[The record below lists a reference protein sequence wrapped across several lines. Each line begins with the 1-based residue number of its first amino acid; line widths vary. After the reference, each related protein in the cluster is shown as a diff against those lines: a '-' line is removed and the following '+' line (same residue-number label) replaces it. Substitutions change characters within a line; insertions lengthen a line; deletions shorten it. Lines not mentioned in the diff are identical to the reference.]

1 MLVPWEV
8 TGIVPFGNNLIASIL
23 VLLSPTQEYT
33 VPSFQILSVTADVR
47 LTFKKKFVSTLCVA
61 WL

>member
-8 TGIVPFGNNLIASIL
+8 TGIVPFGSNLIASIL

-33 VPSFQILSVTADVR
+33 VPSFQILSVTAGVP